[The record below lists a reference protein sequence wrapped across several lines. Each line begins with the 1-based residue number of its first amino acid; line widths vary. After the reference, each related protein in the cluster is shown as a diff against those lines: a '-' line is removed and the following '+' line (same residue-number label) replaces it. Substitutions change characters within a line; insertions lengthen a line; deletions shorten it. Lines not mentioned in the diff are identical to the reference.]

1 MKLLKIGTY
10 LINPQCIVQA
20 WTNFDASEIK
30 VCLSC
35 NNSVAGVESICVRE
49 KEGQLE
55 KVEDVYL
62 TFIGEEAETLKSYFS
77 RAYLSDADLSDA
89 IVEKAQF
96 GENTGLSEEMKLD
109 LKQHGAIFKD

>member
-55 KVEDVYL
+55 KVEDVYF

-77 RAYLSDADLSDA
+77 RADLSDADLSGA

-109 LKQHGAIFKD
+109 LKQRGAIFKD

>member
-1 MKLLKIGTY
+1 MKLLKIGKY

-35 NNSVAGVESICVRE
+35 NNSVVGVESLCVRE

-55 KVEDVYL
+55 KVEDLCL
-62 TFIGEEAETLKSYFS
+62 TFIGEEAETLKSYFTNS
-77 RAYLSDADLSDA
+77 
-89 IVEKAQF
+89 
-96 GENTGLSEEMKLD
+96 ENIIIS
-109 LKQHGAIFKD
+109 

>member
-1 MKLLKIGTY
+1 MKLLKIGKY

-62 TFIGEEAETLKSYFS
+62 TFIGEEAETLKSYFTS
-77 RAYLSDADLSDA
+77 
-89 IVEKAQF
+89 
-96 GENTGLSEEMKLD
+96 SED
-109 LKQHGAIFKD
+109 IIIS